1 MDIMWYKMIKQKCL
15 KIEVQLIYNVALIS
29 AIQQSDPY
37 IYIHTHTHTH
47 ILLCVLFCYGLISGY

>member
-37 IYIHTHTHTH
+37 IYTHTHTHTH
-47 ILLCVLFCYGLISGY
+47 THTFFYVFFSVMV